1 MFGKKYLIS
10 IIIPVFNSELYIE
23 NTFNSIKKQSIGFN
37 NLEIIFV
44 DDCSTDNTAFIIQNL
59 AEKYANVKC
68 IFSNKNSGFAGQPRN
83 IGIQNASADYLMF
96 IDSDDIFYPNA
107 CKFLYDEI
115 HSSDLDIVSGN
126 YVVNTNGIKETNI
139 WPIDYLNEEEYYSE
153 GVFEND
159 VFLFIP
165 PAIMSKIYKK
175 SIILENNI
183 KFPIGV
189 PGEDLVFSSKY
200 LLHAKGILFKNV
212 QIFEYIIRDSGDNKS
227 VSYDR
232 NKSYLKGL
240 IDSYKELYFLFNE
253 YGDKFLINCFSR
265 LNYWVFQFIYSD
277 LSIFDRIYMLD
288 YAYFLFIESKK
299 IEGLNINQDYELIFK
314 NIFDGNLLEA
324 SLAAES
330 IKNGDDFLK
339 TKNNFNIQNEI
350 KYFVKEL
357 DSVHSQINMLEIL
370 FNKYSAEDL
379 SKGIKLIEKWN
390 LFDYDFYKSEYN
402 YNLKIDPLLH
412 YLAEGYLKGYNPS
425 AIFDGEYY
433 ISTNK
438 KILSSDMNPLLYFVL
453 YGVDEGNVLINK
465 EIYPY
470 HEKINK
476 TLLIDKIKDFNHSG
490 VTAHKRN
497 QQLIISLTSFPERL
511 YDIHFCLY
519 SLLNQKFKPDRVI
532 LWLAEEQFPNK
543 ESDIPDEVI
552 KLKNNGLEIKWCEDL
567 GAYKKLIPSLKLYP
581 NDLIVTADDDLFYS
595 EDWLK
600 QLYEEHIKYPN
611 EIISQRSRKISLIG
625 DNSFT
630 CYDDWKFIL
639 DDESPSHFNFST
651 NGAGSLFPPNC
662 LYKDIV
668 NENLFKE
675 LSPHADDVWIWAMAV
690 LNRTKVRVVPN
701 NKPSL
706 VYVNLARELNILDE
720 RTLYFSNVSGGNDSQ
735 IENVINHYPKILEIL
750 MEK

>member
-1 MFGKKYLIS
+1 MFEKKFLIS
-10 IIIPVFNSELYIE
+10 IIIPVFNSESYIE
-23 NTFNSIKKQSIGFN
+23 NTFNSIKEQSIGFN

-44 DDCSTDNTAFIIQNL
+44 DDCSTDNTASILQNL
-59 AEKYANVKC
+59 TEEHSNVKC
-68 IFSNKNSGFAGQPRN
+68 IFSDKNSGFAGEPRN

-96 IDSDDIFYPNA
+96 LDSDDIFYKDA

-115 HSSDLDIVSGN
+115 YSTDLDLVSGN
-126 YVVNTNGIKETNI
+126 YVVNVNDIKERNI
-139 WPIDYLNEEEYYSE
+139 WPFDYLNEEEYY
-153 GVFEND
+153 GNNVFEND

-175 SIILENNI
+175 SIIVENNI
-183 KFPIGV
+183 RFPVGV
-189 PGEDLVFSSKY
+189 PGEDLVFSSNY

-212 QIFEYIIRDSGDNKS
+212 PIFEYIIRDSSDSKS
-227 VSYDR
+227 VSYER

-240 IDSYKELYFLFNE
+240 IDAYTELYFLLKD
-253 YGDKFLINCFSR
+253 YGDKFLINCLSR
-265 LNYWVFQFIYSD
+265 MNYWTFQFIHSD
-277 LSIFDRIYMLD
+277 LSIFDRIYVLY

-299 IEGLNINQDYELIFK
+299 INGLNINSDYELIFQ
-314 NIFDGNLLEA
+314 NVFDGNFLEA

-330 IKNGDDFLK
+330 IKNGEDFLK
-339 TKNNFNIQNEI
+339 TKNNFNVQNEL
-350 KYFVKEL
+350 KNFVEEL
-357 DSVHSQINMLEIL
+357 NNVNSHINVLEIL

-379 SKGIKLIEKWN
+379 FKGIKLIEKWN

-412 YLAEGYLKGYNPS
+412 YLAEGYLMGYNPS
-425 AIFDGEYY
+425 AKFDGEYY
-433 ISTNK
+433 MSTNK
-438 KILSSDMNPLLYFVL
+438 KILSSNMNPLLYFVL
-453 YGVDEGNVLINK
+453 YGIDEGNVIINN

-470 HEKINK
+470 HEKIDK
-476 TLLIDKIKDFNHSG
+476 TLLVDKVKNFNYSG
-490 VTAHKRN
+490 VTAHKRD
-497 QQLIISLTSFPERL
+497 QKLIISLTSFPERL

-519 SLLNQKFKPDRVI
+519 SLLNQTLKPDYVI

-543 ESDIPDEVI
+543 ELDIPEEVI
-552 KLKNNGLEIKWCEDL
+552 KLKDNGLEIKWCDDL
-567 GAYKKLIPSLKLYP
+567 RAYKKLIPSLKMYP

-600 QLYEEHIKYPN
+600 QLYEEHVKYPN
-611 EIISQRSRKISLIG
+611 EIISQRSRKITLIG
-625 DNSFT
+625 DKSFT
-630 CYDDWKFIL
+630 SYDDWKFVI
-639 DDESPSHFNFST
+639 DDELPSHYNFST

-662 LYKDIV
+662 LYKDIA
-668 NENLFKE
+668 NEKLFRE

-706 VYVNLARELNILDE
+706 VYVNLARELNILSE

-735 IENVINHYPKILEIL
+735 IENVIKYYPKILEIL